1 MPVTLQEI
9 AAITGFCRATV
20 DKVVHNRPGVREETR
35 RRILQVMADLAY
47 KPNIAGRALKMHK
60 RKLTLMAVLLRT
72 DSFTSIVDGIKEQLK
87 NYESFGLA
95 IDIQTVD
102 FPDAESQAK
111 ILRECMDRDI
121 VGLILTPLN
130 DDRIADAVN
139 RLVEKH
145 IPVITVNNDLPG
157 SARSC
162 FVGQNL
168 RQAGQV
174 AARLVAKFIAG
185 RGSVAVFIGSPDV
198 LWDKLRLEGFAE
210 LLRDNYPDIA
220 IVKIISAGED
230 PVRTYQETAKL
241 LQEHPDIDAIY
252 STTGRAQ
259 EVARAVSALGFAGRI
274 TIVCFDLY
282 DAIRD
287 LVRQG
292 VIDCAIGQDLRRQG
306 SLPVQLF
313 FQHLYYNEKLPQGEL
328 FTPIDIR
335 IAENIDSPDAGW

>member
-20 DKVVHNRPGVREETR
+20 DKVVHNRPGVRENTR
-35 RRILQVMADLAY
+35 RRILQVMADLDY
-47 KPNIAGRALKMHK
+47 KPNIAGRALKLHK
-60 RKLTLMAVLLRT
+60 KKLTLMAALLKT
-72 DSFTSIVDGIKEQLK
+72 DSFASIVEGMKEQLK

-95 IDIQTVD
+95 IDIQGVD
-102 FPDAESQAK
+102 FPDVESQEK
-111 ILRECMDRDI
+111 ILRECAERDI

-130 DDRIADAVN
+130 DDRIVAAVD

-174 AARLVAKFIAG
+174 AGRLVARFIAG
-185 RGSVAVFIGSPDV
+185 RGSVAVFVGSRDV

-210 LLRDNYPDIA
+210 LLNDRYPEIA
-220 IVKIISAGED
+220 IVKIITTGED
-230 PVRTYQETAKL
+230 PLRTWQETAKL
-241 LQEHPDIDAIY
+241 LQEHPEIDAIY
-252 STTGRAQ
+252 TTTGRAQ
-259 EVARAVSALGFAGRI
+259 ELGRAVSALGFADTI

-282 DAIRD
+282 DSVRD
-287 LVRQG
+287 LVRRG

-306 SLPVQLF
+306 ALPVQLF
-313 FQHLYYNEKLPQGEL
+313 FQHLYYDEKLPQGEL

-335 IAENIDSPDAGW
+335 IAENIDSP

>member
-20 DKVVHNRPGVREETR
+20 DKVVHNRPGVRENTK
-35 RRILQVMADLAY
+35 RRILQVMADLEY
-47 KPNIAGRALKMHK
+47 KPNIAGRALKLQK
-60 RKLTLMAVLLRT
+60 KKLTLIAVLLKT
-72 DSFTSIVDGIKEQLK
+72 DSFASIVAGIREQLK

-95 IDIQTVD
+95 VEIQAVD
-102 FPDAESQAK
+102 FPDVESQAK
-111 ILRECMDRDI
+111 ILRDCADRDI

-130 DDRIADAVN
+130 DDRIVAAVN
-139 RLVEKH
+139 RLVEQH

-157 SARSC
+157 SGRSC

-168 RQAGQV
+168 RQAGQA

-185 RGSVAVFIGSPDV
+185 RGSVAVFVGSRDV

-210 LLRDNYPDIA
+210 LLKNKYPEIA
-220 IVKIISAGED
+220 IVKTIITGED

-241 LQEHPDIDAIY
+241 LQEHPELDAIY

-259 EVARAVSALGFAGRI
+259 EVGRAVSALGFADVI

-282 DAIRD
+282 DAVRE

-292 VIDCAIGQDLRRQG
+292 VIDCAIGQDLHRQG
-306 SLPVQLF
+306 ALPVQLL
-313 FQHLYYNEKLPQGEL
+313 FQRLYYNEKLPQGEI
-328 FTPIDIR
+328 FTSIDIR
-335 IAENIDSPDAGW
+335 IAENIDSE